1 MTMTLEHDIDL
12 DKKVDLQLA
21 DDANKVRKITIKTA
35 ELLKAVR
42 RAVSIV
48 NHNHSTL
55 VLQNI
60 FFATTDNGIILR
72 AVNDSFSVET
82 TIDPAHCV
90 IEDDPRSVLFPAKRL
105 LDIVSKMSGKNT
117 TIFIRDNFIRIKSGR
132 ANMDIGVQDADEF
145 PKLPQIKKGNTFE
158 IAADALLDMYTR
170 TVFATSKL
178 ESMPVLQGVLHD
190 IEDQRF
196 RCIATDR
203 HRFAQV
209 YHPTT
214 IECEPMRVSVPAITI
229 NEVMKHLK
237 EKKADTIKVTV
248 KDTRVVYDMNDTVL
262 YSQVLEG
269 TYPDTNRIIPTGA
282 KATVT
287 VPNSEFLGAVKRA
300 AIFLDDSN
308 SSKITIMIDGEK
320 NQMRIQSLDSDEG
333 TMLEDMVTLKG
344 EGGFASSTM
353 NGRYLL
359 ESLSRIGG
367 TAHVEIKMTSTMP
380 FLLREAN
387 ALEGNVNVVVPVKH
401 RLDSSK
407 SIENFTSNYNE
418 EEADPFAGRAEEYA
432 EQQASEAT
440 ESQEGAA

>member
-1 MTMTLEHDIDL
+1 MTMTLTHDIEL

-35 ELLKAVR
+35 ELLKAVK
-42 RAVSIV
+42 RAASIV
-48 NHNHSTL
+48 NHNHANL
-55 VLQNI
+55 VLRNI
-60 FFATTDNGIILR
+60 FFAITNNEVILR
-72 AVNDSFSVET
+72 AENDSYSVET

-90 IEDDPRSVLFPAKRL
+90 IEDDPRSVLFPAKRF
-105 LDIVSKMSGKNT
+105 LDIISKMSGKNT
-117 TIFIRDNFIRIKSGR
+117 TIFIRDSHIRIKSGR
-132 ANMDIGVQDADEF
+132 ANMDIGIQDSDEF
-145 PKLPQIKKGNTFE
+145 PALPKIKKGNTFE
-158 IAADALLDMYTR
+158 IAADALLDMYSR

-178 ESMPVLQGVLHD
+178 QSMPVLQGVLHD

-196 RCIATDR
+196 RCVATDR

-209 YHPTT
+209 YHPTA

-237 EKKADTIKVTV
+237 EKKSDTIKVTV
-248 KDTRVVYDMNDTVL
+248 KDTRVIYDMNDTVL

-282 KATVT
+282 KASVT

-300 AIFLDDSN
+300 AIFLDDSG
-308 SSKITIMIDGEK
+308 SSKITLMIDGEK

-333 TMLEDMVTLKG
+333 TMLEDMTTLKG
-344 EGGFASSTM
+344 EGEFATSTM

-359 ESLSRIGG
+359 ESLNKISG
-367 TAHVEIKMTSTMP
+367 TAHVEIKITTGLP
-380 FLLREAN
+380 FLLRETN

-401 RLDSSK
+401 RLDSSTG
-407 SIENFTSNYNE
+407 IENFMPDYSDGE
-418 EEADPFAGRAEEYA
+418 GDPFADRADGYA
-432 EQQASEAT
+432 EQASEDT